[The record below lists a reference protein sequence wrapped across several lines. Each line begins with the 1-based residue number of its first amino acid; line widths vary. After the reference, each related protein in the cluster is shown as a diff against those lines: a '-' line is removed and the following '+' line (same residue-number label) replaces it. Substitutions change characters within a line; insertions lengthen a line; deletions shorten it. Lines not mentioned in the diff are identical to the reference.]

1 MDVRPDDSLDIKDV
15 ENTAMLSKAAG
26 AEEEEGGSPGF
37 RRRKVL
43 FLGPEDPGR
52 SQRPAQGPGLVGS
65 TWIGQVEAAAGQS
78 STSGISSLG
87 EASPLDQ
94 PPGSWSPM
102 GRRRPQA
109 GGGGQFE
116 ALLVH

>member
-1 MDVRPDDSLDIKDV
+1 MDPVEVDVRPDDSLDIEDV
-15 ENTAMLSKAAG
+15 ESKAAG

-65 TWIGQVEAAAGQS
+65 TWIGQV
-78 STSGISSLG
+78 
-87 EASPLDQ
+87 
-94 PPGSWSPM
+94 
-102 GRRRPQA
+102 
-109 GGGGQFE
+109 
-116 ALLVH
+116 